1 MNAHAQPIRGRH
13 SLARI
18 TRALDRVIPSPLL
31 AIPPILLALGL
42 LSLAPLRIR
51 ADTWFDLA
59 AGRDIVQH
67 GLPHSDRLMALTAG
81 RPWQDQQWL
90 AHLTSYGLFD
100 LGGLPLVSLV
110 DAGCL
115 VLALSIAV
123 LAAHRSGASA
133 LWIAAVASPLI
144 LIQEPSETRAQSF
157 AMPLFAAF
165 LWLLSRDA
173 RSPDRRILLIL
184 PLLVLWANLHG
195 SILIAC
201 ALLLMR
207 CAVGAGSA
215 LRRRRLRELWRYLGL
230 SAAGLLAPFAS
241 PYGWDM
247 FHYYRSTATNGAFR
261 DVVVEWAGT
270 SLRGW
275 FGPVFF
281 LLAALAIVGIAR
293 PEIKLGLFDCLC
305 LALLV
310 LLGID
315 TLRNVVWL
323 PYAAV
328 ILLPAGLSRW
338 SPQSPSARLRP
349 LLQATVVAAALG
361 AALFASQVRTPA
373 LDDPWP
379 AAQAAAITKAAT
391 AHPSLRIVSDEAYS
405 DWLIWN
411 YPALRGRI
419 AFDVRF
425 ELLGSRGI
433 GNVARFKEV
442 AGLGWNRPFAGYRL
456 ALVDRAGSPRLASAL
471 LQERGRRVLSRHG
484 DVIAILRP
492 PAPPTG

>member
-1 MNAHAQPIRGRH
+1 MNAHAQPIRRRH
-13 SLARI
+13 TLARLA
-18 TRALDRVIPSPLL
+18 RALDRAIPSPLL
-31 AIPPILLALGL
+31 AIPPLWLALGL

-100 LGGLPLVSLV
+100 LGGLPLVSFA

-115 VLALSIAV
+115 VLALSIAI
-123 LAAHRSGASA
+123 LAARSFGGSP

-144 LIQEPSETRAQSF
+144 LIQVPSETRAQSF
-157 AMPLFAAF
+157 AMPLFAA
-165 LWLLSRDA
+165 LVWLLSRDA
-173 RSPDRRILLIL
+173 RSPDRRILLVL
-184 PLLVLWANLHG
+184 PLLALWANLHG

-201 ALLLMR
+201 ALVLLR

-215 LRRRRLRELWRYLGL
+215 LRGRTLRDLWRYAGL
-230 SAAGLLAPFAS
+230 AGAALLAPLAS
-241 PYGWDM
+241 PYGAGM
-247 FHYYRSTATNGAFR
+247 FDYYRSTVTNGAFR

-293 PEIKLGLFDCLC
+293 PEIRLGLFDCLC
-305 LALLV
+305 LVFLV
-310 LLGID
+310 LIGID

-328 ILLPAGLSRW
+328 ILLPAGLARW
-338 SPQSPSARLRP
+338 SPESASSRLRP
-349 LLQATVVAAALG
+349 LLQASVVAGAIGVAL
-361 AALFASQVRTPA
+361 LASHVTTPA

-379 AAQAAAITKAAT
+379 TAQAATIARAAT
-391 AHPSLRIVSDEAYS
+391 ADPSLRIVSDEAYS
-405 DWLIWN
+405 DWLLWR

-419 AFDVRF
+419 AYDVRF
-425 ELLGSRGI
+425 ELLGSQGI
-433 GNVARFKEV
+433 TSVARFKEV
-442 AGLGWNRPFAGYRL
+442 AGLRWNRPFAGYRL
-456 ALVDRAGSPRLASAL
+456 ALVDRAGSPRLVYAL
-471 LQERGRRVLSRHG
+471 LAERGVRVLSRHQ
-484 DVIAILRP
+484 DVFAILRP
-492 PAPPTG
+492 RTG

>member
-13 SLARI
+13 SLARLA
-18 TRALDRVIPSPLL
+18 RVLDRAIPSPLL
-31 AIPPILLALGL
+31 ALPPLSLALGL

-81 RPWQDQQWL
+81 HPWQDQQWL

-115 VLALSIAV
+115 VLALSVAI
-123 LAAHRSGASA
+123 LAARSFGGSP

-144 LIQEPSETRAQSF
+144 LIQVPSETRAQSF
-157 AMPLFAAF
+157 AMPLFAA
-165 LWLLSRDA
+165 LVWLLSRDA
-173 RSPDRRILLIL
+173 RSPDRRILLVL

-201 ALLLMR
+201 MLVLLR
-207 CAVGAGSA
+207 CAVGAGMA
-215 LRRRRLRELWRYLGL
+215 LRGRRLRDLWRYLGL
-230 SAAGLLAPFAS
+230 GGAALLAPLAS
-241 PYGWDM
+241 PYGLDM
-247 FHYYRSTATNGAFR
+247 LDYYRSTASNGAFR
-261 DVVVEWAGT
+261 SVVVEWAGT
-270 SLRGW
+270 DLRSW
-275 FGPVFF
+275 FGPAFF

-293 PEIKLGLFDCLC
+293 PEIRLGLFDCLC
-305 LALLV
+305 LVLLV
-310 LLGID
+310 LIGID

-328 ILLPAGLSRW
+328 ILLPAGLARW
-338 SPQSPSARLRP
+338 SPESGSSRLRP
-349 LLQATVVAAALG
+349 LLQASVVAGAIGLAL
-361 AALFASQVRTPA
+361 LASQVTTPA
-373 LDDPWP
+373 LNDPWP
-379 AAQAAAITKAAT
+379 AAQAAAIARAAT
-391 AHPSLRIVSDEAYS
+391 ADPSLRIVSDEAYS
-405 DWLIWN
+405 DWLVWR

-425 ELLGSRGI
+425 ELLGSKGI
-433 GNVARFKEV
+433 TNVARFKEV
-442 AGLGWNRPFAGYRL
+442 AGLNWNRPFAGYRL
-456 ALVDRAGSPRLASAL
+456 ALVDRAGSPRLAFAL
-471 LQERGRRVLSRHG
+471 LAERGRRVLSRHE
-484 DVIAILRP
+484 DVYAILRP
-492 PAPPTG
+492 PASR